1 MKFTLNP
8 EITYITAFASMLHL
22 SQSDYVL
29 LGAKAGDVF
38 FIHAT
43 SAVQPGFILRFGA
56 AGTDAEEVEQAL
68 SELGFSSDLV
78 AIALGLRAAGYD
90 AIHLDLDMDLLP
102 GAPWYM
108 ESGSKVIP
116 LAYDL
121 PLLYWHDLDDAQKE
135 MACSEAC
142 VDLDNGEDYFV
153 QEGTQFIYLP
163 ADNGSPEWLY
173 QLSDFLR
180 LDGTETGEHF
190 DGYSSETAF
199 SSVVIKLSDD
209 SESVNLARVTN

>member
-8 EITYITAFASMLHL
+8 EITYITAFAALRHL
-22 SQSDYVL
+22 SESDYQL
-29 LGAKAGDVF
+29 LLANAGNVF
-38 FIHAT
+38 FIHQTA
-43 SAVQPGFILRFGA
+43 AVNPGVILRFGA
-56 AGTDAEEVEQAL
+56 AGTDAEEVETAL
-68 SELGFSSDLV
+68 TELGLSSDFT

-90 AIHLDLDMDLLP
+90 AIHLDQDMDLLP

-142 VDLDNGEDYFV
+142 IELDNGEDYFT

-163 ADNGSPEWLY
+163 ADNGAPEWLY

-180 LDGTETGEHF
+180 LAGTETGEYF

-209 SESVNLARVTN
+209 SESVNVARVTN